1 MKIYIKANDD
11 FDYDYGFDSN
21 GEAIDESTVDEM
33 YRIACEILDQSELA
47 KLDPYVTID
56 EDSFKYYATGSAWG
70 AYLEYGIRFDAH
82 SSKFDFKSFF
92 DWGKIEREQIAWAD
106 PDSEDVLATVRFFIA
121 VDGDT
126 ISADV
131 EDIAVTIDGRYS
143 QYETENYQNFLD
155 LGRFSEDIRK
165 LADPVVN
172 EIHFT
177 LSNI

>member
-1 MKIYIKANDD
+1 MKIYIKAND
-11 FDYDYGFDSN
+11 DYGFDSN
-21 GEAIDESTVDEM
+21 GEAIDESTVNEL
-33 YRIACEILDQSELA
+33 YRIAGDILDQSELA

-92 DWGKIEREQIAWAD
+92 DWDKIEREWISWID
-106 PDSEDVLATVRFFIA
+106 PDSDNVLVTVRFFIA

-131 EDIAVTIDGRYS
+131 EDITATIDGRYS
-143 QYETENYQNFLD
+143 EYETENYQNILD
-155 LGRFSEDIRK
+155 MGRFGESIRQ
-165 LADPVVN
+165 LAEPVVN
-172 EIHFT
+172 EIHST
-177 LSNI
+177 LSNV

>member
-11 FDYDYGFDSN
+11 YDYGFGFD
-21 GEAIDESTVDEM
+21 GAAIDESTVDEM
-33 YRIACEILDQSELA
+33 YRIAGEILDQSELA
-47 KLDPYVTID
+47 QLDPYVTID

-70 AYLEYGIRFDAH
+70 ADLEYGIRFDAH

-92 DWGKIEREQIAWAD
+92 NWGKIEREQISWAD
-106 PDSEDVLATVRFFIA
+106 PDSENVLATVRFFIA

-131 EDIAVTIDGRYS
+131 EDITVTIDGLYS
-143 QYETENYQNFLD
+143 EYETENYQNILD
-155 LGRFSEDIRK
+155 MGRFSKDIQH
-165 LADPVVN
+165 LAEPVVN
-172 EIHFT
+172 EIHAT